1 MLYSLENE
9 ELLVQVRDHGAELRS
24 IKERADETEYL
35 WRGDPSWWKYSAPLL
50 FPIVGKLVDGK
61 YRVGGKTYELPAHGL
76 ARISDFE
83 LVEQKK
89 DAIRFALGWTDETLQ
104 KYPWKFRLDVGYAL
118 EGRTIRVTWDV
129 KSEDATEMVFS
140 IGAHPA
146 FRCPIVLGETLEDCY
161 LQFNRKEDAKN
172 MKLAPG
178 VFFAHEREAS
188 FTGDKLLLSDA
199 FFAGGVR
206 AYDDLKSD
214 AVTIRSTKSEKTLT
228 ISAPG
233 FPYWG
238 FWMPEKGGAPF
249 LCLEPWYGHADYAD
263 FDGEFAEKAG
273 TQKLAPGKTFHA
285 EYTIT
290 VG

>member
-1 MLYSLENE
+1 M
-9 ELLVQVRDHGAELRS
+9 RDHGAELRS

-61 YRVGGKTYELPAHGL
+61 YRVDGKTYELPAHGL

-104 KYPWKFRLDVGYAL
+104 KYPWKFRLEVGYAL
-118 EGRTIRVTWDV
+118 EGRTVCVAWDV

-146 FRCPIVLGETLEDCY
+146 FRCPIVPGETLEDCY

-188 FTGDKLLLSDA
+188 FTGDKLPLSDA

-214 AVTIRSTKSEKTLT
+214 TVTIRSTKSEKTLT

>member
-1 MLYSLENE
+1 MLYALENAD
-9 ELLVQVRDHGAELRS
+9 LLVQVRDHGAELRS

-35 WRGDPSWWKYSAPLL
+35 WRGDPTWWKYSAPLL

-76 ARISDFE
+76 ARISDFT

-89 DAIRFALGWTDETLQ
+89 DAIRFMLSWTEESLKQ
-104 KYPWKFRLDVGYAL
+104 YPWKFRLEVGYVL
-118 EGRTIRVTWDV
+118 VGRSIRVTWDV
-129 KSEDATEMVFS
+129 TNEDETEMVFS

-146 FRCPIVLGETLEDCY
+146 LRCPIVYGEKLEDCY
-161 LQFNRKEDAKN
+161 VEFNREEDTECYQ
-172 MKLAPG
+172 LAPG
-178 VFFAHEREAS
+178 VLFSHEKEPS
-188 FTGDKLLLSDA
+188 LQGTKLPLTDA
-199 FFAGGVR
+199 LFAGGVR

-214 AVTIRSTKSEKTLT
+214 TLTIRSTKSEKSIS

-238 FWMPEKGGAPF
+238 LWMPEKGGGPF
-249 LCLEPWYGHADYAD
+249 LCLEPWYGHADFAD
-263 FDGEFAEKAG
+263 FNGEFVDKAG

-290 VG
+290 IG

>member
-1 MLYSLENE
+1 MFIITAKCSKRRVVKILLIFALLLSLFLALRACRHSSPPPVIAAGTNE
-9 ELLVQVRDHGAELRS
+9 ERIA
-24 IKERADETEYL
+24 YL
-35 WRGDPSWWKYSAPLL
+35 AS
-50 FPIVGKLVDGK
+50 
-61 YRVGGKTYELPAHGL
+61 
-76 ARISDFE
+76 
-83 LVEQKK
+83 
-89 DAIRFALGWTDETLQ
+89 LGWEVNDQPIETLS
-104 KYPWKFRLDVGYAL
+104 
-118 EGRTIRVTWDV
+118 VT
-129 KSEDATEMVFS
+129 
-140 IGAHPA
+140 
-146 FRCPIVLGETLEDCY
+146 LGETLEDCY

-178 VFFAHEREAS
+178 VFFTHEKEAS
-188 FTGDKLLLSDA
+188 FTGDKLPLSDA

>member
-1 MLYSLENE
+1 M
-9 ELLVQVRDHGAELRS
+9 RDHGAELRS

-61 YRVGGKTYELPAHGL
+61 YRVDGKTYELPAHGL

-104 KYPWKFRLDVGYAL
+104 KYPWKFRLEVGYAL
-118 EGRTIRVTWDV
+118 EGRTVCVAWDV
-129 KSEDATEMVFS
+129 K
-140 IGAHPA
+140 
-146 FRCPIVLGETLEDCY
+146 
-161 LQFNRKEDAKN
+161 NEDAKN

-188 FTGDKLLLSDA
+188 FTGDKLPLSDA

-214 AVTIRSTKSEKTLT
+214 TVTIRSTKSEKTLT

-249 LCLEPWYGHADYAD
+249 LCLEPWYGHADVAGS
-263 FDGEFAEKAG
+263 DGAFEDKEG
-273 TQKLAPGKTFHA
+273 VQKLAPSATFHA
-285 EYTIT
+285 EYTISI
-290 VG
+290 G

>member
-61 YRVGGKTYELPAHGL
+61 YRVDGKTYELPAHGL

-104 KYPWKFRLDVGYAL
+104 KYPWKFRLEVGYAL
-118 EGRTIRVTWDV
+118 EGRTVCVAWDV
-129 KSEDATEMVFS
+129 KNEDATEMVFS

-146 FRCPIVLGETLEDCY
+146 FRCPIVPGETLEACY

-188 FTGDKLLLSDA
+188 VTGDKLPLRAA

-206 AYDDLKSD
+206 AYADLKSD
-214 AVTIRSTKSEKTLT
+214 TVTIRSTKSEKTLT

>member
-1 MLYSLENE
+1 M
-9 ELLVQVRDHGAELRS
+9 RDHGAELRS

-61 YRVGGKTYELPAHGL
+61 YRVDGKTYELPAHGL

-104 KYPWKFRLDVGYAL
+104 KYPWKFRLEVGYAL

-146 FRCPIVLGETLEDCY
+146 FRCPIVPGETLEDCY
-161 LQFNRKEDAKN
+161 FQFNRKEDAKN

-188 FTGDKLLLSDA
+188 FTGDKLPLSDA

-214 AVTIRSTKSEKTLT
+214 TVTIRSTKSEKTLT

>member
-35 WRGDPSWWKYSAPLL
+35 WRGDPAWWKYSAPLL

-89 DAIRFALGWTDETLQ
+89 DAIRFALGWTDETL
-104 KYPWKFRLDVGYAL
+104 
-118 EGRTIRVTWDV
+118 
-129 KSEDATEMVFS
+129 
-140 IGAHPA
+140 
-146 FRCPIVLGETLEDCY
+146 EDCY

-178 VFFAHEREAS
+178 VFFTHEKEAS
-188 FTGDKLLLSDA
+188 FTGDKLPLSDA

-214 AVTIRSTKSEKTLT
+214 TVTIRSTKSEKTLT